1 VDEGVGSFVL
11 SQSSEVH
18 LTFIWE
24 MVMVGGGAVA
34 GQDPEPKAISRVI
47 GQTRWAS
54 LFHPGILQPFT
65 AFLDLCPVQKLSPH
79 RTRQLIFR
87 LFGEMHSVRALPSAV
102 SFCCLHPNLVFGCV
116 ARLIL

>member
-1 VDEGVGSFVL
+1 
-11 SQSSEVH
+11 
-18 LTFIWE
+18 
-24 MVMVGGGAVA
+24 MVGGGAVA
-34 GQDPEPKAISRVI
+34 GQDPEPRAISLVI

-87 LFGEMHSVRALPSAV
+87 LFGEMHSVRALIGYLALLP
-102 SFCCLHPNLVFGCV
+102 HPNLVFGCV